1 MCKYKIEEDIVIG
14 SITIPYVRS
23 KGVWMLH
30 GGIGETRKRFVIQY
44 AKRLA
49 RMVEQPARAG
59 RGV

>member
-1 MCKYKIEEDIVIG
+1 MCKQEYKEDVVIG

-49 RMVEQPARAG
+49 RMVEQPVRAG